1 MLSQYQRIWV
11 ALAVCV
17 LGAFAAS
24 IGCTTPR
31 RGPAVPRELQ
41 DDAVVPGMTHAA
53 RTWGSG
59 VNPEFEQELLDA
71 LRREQA
77 DLTARGHTGPVPTA
91 VYLAVS
97 GGGANGAFTAGLLNG
112 WTEAGTRPKFKA
124 VTGISTG
131 ALIAPFAFLGPEYD
145 GVLRDVYTNITTK
158 DILKP
163 RWFLAA
169 IFDDALADN
178 APLWKLTEQTIDQDL
193 LDAIAAEHAKG
204 RILIIGTTNLDA
216 RRAVLWNIGVIA
228 ASGHPDAL
236 DLVRS
241 ILVASAAIPAAF
253 PPVMIDVEIDGQRY
267 QEMHVDG
274 GAMTQ
279 VFLYPPSFRLK
290 DVSAAAGIERDRHLY
305 VIRNARL
312 DPDWAETERRTLDIA
327 GRAVSSLLHTQG
339 VGDLY
344 RIYLNAQRDDI
355 EFNLAYIPAEF
366 QLQAEE
372 PFDRAYMNELYDLGY
387 ELAVNGYP
395 WQSRPPFLG
404 DEK

>member
-1 MLSQYQRIWV
+1 MRYHRRLAQLI
-11 ALAVCV
+11 LAVCFMCASL
-17 LGAFAAS
+17 LGCA
-24 IGCTTPR
+24 GPR

-41 DDAVVPGMTHAA
+41 DKAVIPGLTQAA
-53 RTWGSG
+53 RTWGAEL
-59 VNPEFEQELLDA
+59 NPEFEQELMGTT
-71 LRREQA
+71 RREQA
-77 DLTARGHTGPVPTA
+77 QLAERGHTGPLPPA
-91 VYLAVS
+91 VYLAIS
-97 GGGANGAFTAGLLNG
+97 GGGANGAYTAGLLNG
-112 WTEAGTRPKFKA
+112 WTDAGTRPRFKA

-145 GVLRDVYTNITTK
+145 NVLRDVYTKITTK

-163 RWFLAA
+163 RGLLAA
-169 IFDDALADN
+169 IFDDAVADN
-178 APLWKLTEQTIDQDL
+178 APLWKLVGRHVDQAL

-228 ASGHPDAL
+228 ASRHPGAL
-236 DLVRS
+236 DLIRS

-253 PPVMIDVEIDGQRY
+253 PPVMIDVTVDGQHF

-279 VFLYPPSFRLK
+279 VFLYPPSFQIK
-290 DVSAAAGIERDRHLY
+290 NVAVKAGVERERRLY

-339 VGDLY
+339 IGDLFRLY
-344 RIYLNAQRDDI
+344 MNAQRDDI
-355 EFNLAYIPAEF
+355 EFNLAFIPAEF
-366 QLQAEE
+366 QLQAKE
-372 PFDRAYMNELYDLGY
+372 PFDLAYMNELFDLGY
-387 ELAVNGYP
+387 ELAANGYP
-395 WQSRPPFLG
+395 WQSQPPLLTG
-404 DEK
+404 EE